1 MGLRSCL
8 LPLFLLALTL
18 ELNSLCFCLLLP
30 VCQEADL
37 GGPYQRGPASGF

>member
-8 LPLFLLALTL
+8 LPLFLLALAL
-18 ELNSLCFCLLLP
+18 ELDSLRFCLLLP

-37 GGPYQRGPASGF
+37 GGPINEALPLA